1 MEYYNKLMCV
11 TYSELTAPCTDGEPI
26 IKANTLNLNI
36 WRGNIDRAHRG
47 GGEGGQ
53 ALIVY
58 STLPEKYRE
67 RFEMTWGNPEE
78 LIKKAMIKKTVRLDT
93 RAREYYEGYTYDMKG
108 ADTHLSDKLINE
120 YTLNASVLNELV
132 KILNDRTSV
141 RKSLGGNMRNLW
153 TTIQDSCELLR
164 KKTSEMSN
172 DGRGHTLPRNTL
184 RLKAKINAYKR
195 DGYAALISGKIG
207 NQNTLKIT
215 ETAGNLLIAL
225 KRSRTPVY
233 NDTQLFGKFNEM
245 AADMGLKPIKSLSGM
260 KAWLNSEG
268 IMPLWYDA
276 VYGEQ
281 AARQKFGRKHRTI
294 LPSKRDA
301 LWYGDG
307 TKLNLYYQDENGQ
320 VRTTC
325 VYEVIDASSEVL
337 LGYHIS
343 DSEDYEAQ
351 YHAYRMAIQISGHKP
366 YEIVHDNQGGH
377 KKLEKQG
384 GFFDKICHVH
394 RSTAPY
400 NGESKTIE
408 SIFGRF
414 QQQILHQDWRFTGQ
428 NVTAKKA
435 NSRPNLEFIEA
446 NKDSL
451 YTFEELKD
459 AYAAARK
466 QWNEAMMPGTTERRI
481 DRYTNSVNEDTEEVN
496 LYAMIDMFWIFTG
509 TPVTFTDQGIKI
521 QIKGKAYQYEVFSA
535 PGVPDHEWRRLHT
548 LERFRVAYDPYDMTS
563 VRLYS
568 TDKSGG
574 LRFARVAE
582 PYMVIHRA
590 IQEQT
595 EGEASLIR
603 QEQAA
608 NMQDRIEYQVTAKAI
623 EYAHGTAP
631 EQNGLNTPKLKGV
644 TAEVQ
649 KQIDERTGKYSQSP
663 EEYQLGRVTKKQ
675 SMEDWKDQQEATV
688 VDLKKTASKL

>member
-1 MEYYNKLMCV
+1 MCV
-11 TYSELTAPCTDGEPI
+11 TYSELTAQCVDGEPI
-26 IKANTLNLNI
+26 IKTETLKRNI
-36 WRGNIDRAHRG
+36 SRGNIDRAHRG

-58 STLPEKYRE
+58 STLPVKYRE
-67 RFEMTWGNPEE
+67 RFEMTWGDPEE
-78 LIKKAMIKKTVRLDT
+78 IIRKSMIKESMKLDMK
-93 RAREYYEGYTYDMKG
+93 AREYYEEYTYDLKG
-108 ADTHLSDKLINE
+108 AQAHLSGKLIDE
-120 YTLNASVLNELV
+120 YTINASVLNELV
-132 KILNDRTSV
+132 KTLNDRTSI
-141 RKSLGGNMRNLW
+141 RKALSGSMRNVW
-153 TTIQDSCELLR
+153 NTIADSCEALR
-164 KKTSEMSN
+164 KKTADMSP
-172 DGRGHTLPRNTL
+172 DGKGHTLPKNL
-184 RLKAKINAYKR
+184 ARLKDKINEYKR

-215 ETAGNLLIAL
+215 ETAGNMLIAL

-233 NDTQLFGKFNEM
+233 NDTQLFDKFN
-245 AADMGLKPIKSLSGM
+245 ALATDMGMKPIKSLSGM

-281 AARQKFGRKHRTI
+281 AARQKFGRKHRTA
-294 LPSKRDA
+294 LPSKRDT

-307 TKLNLYYQDENGQ
+307 TKLNLYYLDDKGQ

-351 YHAYRMAIQISGHKP
+351 YHAYRMAIQISGHRP

-408 SIFGRF
+408 NIFGRF

-428 NVTAKKA
+428 NVTTKKA

-451 YTFEELKD
+451 YTLEELKD

-466 QWNEAMMPGTTERRI
+466 KWNEAMMPGTTERRI
-481 DRYTNSVNEDTEEVN
+481 DRYNNSVNEETEEVN
-496 LYAMIDMFWIFTG
+496 LYAMIDMFWIFSEK
-509 TPVTFTDQGIKI
+509 PVTFTDQGIKI
-521 QIKGKAYQYEVFSA
+521 QIKGKTYQYEVFSA

-548 LERFRVAYDPYDMTS
+548 LERFRVAYDPYDLTS
-563 VRLYS
+563 IRLYS
-568 TDKSGG
+568 IDKDGA

-595 EGEASLIR
+595 EGEARLIR

-623 EYAHGTAP
+623 EYAHGMAP

-649 KQIDERTGKYSQSP
+649 RQIDERTGKYSQSP
-663 EEYQLGRVTKKQ
+663 EEYQLGRVTKKL
-675 SMEDWKDQQEATV
+675 SMDDWKDQQEATV
-688 VDLKKTASKL
+688 VDFKKAASKL